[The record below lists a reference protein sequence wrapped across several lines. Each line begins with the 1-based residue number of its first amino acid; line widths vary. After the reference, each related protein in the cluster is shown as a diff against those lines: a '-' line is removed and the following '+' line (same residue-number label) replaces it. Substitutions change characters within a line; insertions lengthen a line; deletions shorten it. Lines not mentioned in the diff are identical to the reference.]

1 MNYDK
6 HIKHL
11 TECIALATSSKPMS
25 QIERVAHA
33 RRCAAE
39 MARAEQRRQSDTQQ
53 QTFKEVA

>member
-11 TECIALATSSKPMS
+11 TECIALATSFKPMTE
-25 QIERVAHA
+25 IERVAHA

-39 MARAEQRRQSDTQQ
+39 MARAEQRHQLDTQQ
-53 QTFKEVA
+53 PTFKEVA